1 MFFPFLQ
8 FRFKNNIFFVIFCQ
22 FELVFVEE
30 CEGKEKRT
38 RVRIVTSIEDD
49 ADEDPK
55 NIVDKKAVSRRSS

>member
-1 MFFPFLQ
+1 LN
-8 FRFKNNIFFVIFCQ
+8 K
-22 FELVFVEE
+22 LFVEE

-55 NIVDKKAVSRRSS
+55 NIVTKKQ